1 MNSSCRVDETV
12 SKIVTF
18 DMNAVRRFAALAGG
32 MNPLHHDEALAETA
46 RFGGRIVSGTH
57 YSARMMGMVATFA
70 PFLGERR
77 AALGLGLGLGLEFEF
92 EFGFRK
98 ALAAGDTVTMTW
110 RSLRSSRARS

>member
-1 MNSSCRVDETV
+1 MNSSYRVGETI

-77 AALGLGLGLGLEFEF
+77 AALGLGLGLEF

>member
-1 MNSSCRVDETV
+1 
-12 SKIVTF
+12 
-18 DMNAVRRFAALAGG
+18 MNAVRRFAALAGG

-77 AALGLGLGLGLEFEF
+77 AALGLGLGLEFEF
-92 EFGFRK
+92 SFRK

>member
-46 RFGGRIVSGTH
+46 R
-57 YSARMMGMVATFA
+57 
-70 PFLGERR
+70 ERR
-77 AALGLGLGLGLEFEF
+77 AALGLGLEFEF
-92 EFGFRK
+92 SFRK

>member
-57 YSARMMGMVATFA
+57 YSARMMGMVTTFA

-77 AALGLGLGLGLEFEF
+77 AALGLGLEF

>member
-1 MNSSCRVDETV
+1 MNSSYRVDETV

-18 DMNAVRRFAALAGG
+18 DMNAVRRRAALAGG

-70 PFLGERR
+70 TFLSERR
-77 AALGLGLGLGLEFEF
+77 AALGLEFEF
-92 EFGFRK
+92 SFRK

>member
-77 AALGLGLGLGLEFEF
+77 AALGLGFGLGLEF

>member
-1 MNSSCRVDETV
+1 MNSSYRVGETV

-77 AALGLGLGLGLEFEF
+77 AALGLGLGLEF

>member
-1 MNSSCRVDETV
+1 
-12 SKIVTF
+12 
-18 DMNAVRRFAALAGG
+18 MNAVRRFAALAGG

-77 AALGLGLGLGLEFEF
+77 AALGLGLGLEF

>member
-1 MNSSCRVDETV
+1 
-12 SKIVTF
+12 
-18 DMNAVRRFAALAGG
+18 
-32 MNPLHHDEALAETA
+32 ETA

-57 YSARMMGMVATFA
+57 YSARMMGMVATF
-70 PFLGERR
+70 LGERR
-77 AALGLGLGLGLEFEF
+77 AALGLGLGLGLGLEF

>member
-77 AALGLGLGLGLEFEF
+77 AALGLGLGLEFEF
-92 EFGFRK
+92 SFRK

>member
-1 MNSSCRVDETV
+1 MNSSCRFDETV

-77 AALGLGLGLGLEFEF
+77 AALGLGLGLEFEF

>member
-57 YSARMMGMVATFA
+57 YSARMMMGMVAT
-70 PFLGERR
+70 FLGERR
-77 AALGLGLGLGLEFEF
+77 AALGLEFEF
-92 EFGFRK
+92 SFRK

>member
-1 MNSSCRVDETV
+1 MNSSCRVGETV

-77 AALGLGLGLGLEFEF
+77 AALGLGLGLEF

>member
-1 MNSSCRVDETV
+1 MNSSYRVGETV

-92 EFGFRK
+92 GFRK

>member
-77 AALGLGLGLGLEFEF
+77 AGLGLGLGL

>member
-1 MNSSCRVDETV
+1 MNSSCRFDETV

-77 AALGLGLGLGLEFEF
+77 AALGLGLGL

>member
-1 MNSSCRVDETV
+1 
-12 SKIVTF
+12 
-18 DMNAVRRFAALAGG
+18 MNAVRRFAALAGG

-77 AALGLGLGLGLEFEF
+77 AALGLGLGLEFEF

>member
-57 YSARMMGMVATFA
+57 YSTRMMGMVATFA

-77 AALGLGLGLGLEFEF
+77 AALGLGLEF

>member
-70 PFLGERR
+70 PFLGARR
-77 AALGLGLGLGLEFEF
+77 AALGLGLGLEF

>member
-46 RFGGRIVSGTH
+46 RFGGRIVSG
-57 YSARMMGMVATFA
+57 
-70 PFLGERR
+70 
-77 AALGLGLGLGLEFEF
+77 
-92 EFGFRK
+92 
-98 ALAAGDTVTMTW
+98 
-110 RSLRSSRARS
+110 

>member
-1 MNSSCRVDETV
+1 MNSSCRFDETV

-77 AALGLGLGLGLEFEF
+77 AALGLGLGLGLEF
-92 EFGFRK
+92 GFRK

>member
-57 YSARMMGMVATFA
+57 YSARMMGMVA

-77 AALGLGLGLGLEFEF
+77 AALGLGLGLGLEF

>member
-1 MNSSCRVDETV
+1 
-12 SKIVTF
+12 
-18 DMNAVRRFAALAGG
+18 

-77 AALGLGLGLGLEFEF
+77 AALGLGLGLEF

>member
-77 AALGLGLGLGLEFEF
+77 AALGLGLGLGLEFS
-92 EFGFRK
+92 FRK

>member
-1 MNSSCRVDETV
+1 
-12 SKIVTF
+12 
-18 DMNAVRRFAALAGG
+18 MNAVRRFAALAGG

-77 AALGLGLGLGLEFEF
+77 AALGLGLGLGLEF
-92 EFGFRK
+92 GFRK

>member
-1 MNSSCRVDETV
+1 
-12 SKIVTF
+12 
-18 DMNAVRRFAALAGG
+18 MNAVRRFAALADG

-92 EFGFRK
+92 GFRK

>member
-70 PFLGERR
+70 TFLGERR
-77 AALGLGLGLGLEFEF
+77 AALGLGLGLEF

>member
-1 MNSSCRVDETV
+1 
-12 SKIVTF
+12 
-18 DMNAVRRFAALAGG
+18 MNAVRRFAALAGG

-70 PFLGERR
+70 TFLGERR
-77 AALGLGLGLGLEFEF
+77 AALGLGLGLEFEF
-92 EFGFRK
+92 SFRK

-110 RSLRSSRARS
+110 RPLRSSRARS

>member
-77 AALGLGLGLGLEFEF
+77 AALGLGLGLEF

-110 RSLRSSRARS
+110 RPLRSSRARS

>member
-1 MNSSCRVDETV
+1 MNSSCRVGETV

-46 RFGGRIVSGTH
+46 RFGGRIVSGAH

-77 AALGLGLGLGLEFEF
+77 AALGLGLGLEF

>member
-1 MNSSCRVDETV
+1 MNSSYRVGETV

-77 AALGLGLGLGLEFEF
+77 AALGLGLGLEFEF
-92 EFGFRK
+92 SFRK